1 VSLGVGLVCNVVFG
15 SWFQLD
21 TICSLDIVFVIINEF
36 GHTACHGGIKDIY
49 CLQRPCRGGDTPM
62 IQADVVQ
69 ILVCIGAHSDKGYG
83 SMGRVID
90 VSPGTAEVSS
100 FAGYGLWH

>member
-1 VSLGVGLVCNVVFG
+1 
-15 SWFQLD
+15 
-21 TICSLDIVFVIINEF
+21 
-36 GHTACHGGIKDIY
+36 
-49 CLQRPCRGGDTPM
+49 M